1 MNIEKIYKSKKYI
14 ILAILLVILLI
25 VLGWIFIVNKRQSQA
40 NIKGGILQEGIIPG
54 YTEEQIKEILQRKAD
69 ESPFSFEINSRP
81 FFENGK
87 SEGNI
92 RIYNPPFNNYL
103 IDVEIK
109 LDSNNKTIFKSGKL
123 KPNQYIEKA
132 KLSRNLKKG
141 EYEATATISAYDPE
155 SEQLLGVSVA
165 KLIIAIEN

>member
-1 MNIEKIYKSKKYI
+1 MIGIGVIVGLSVNVYKNYGSNSTGTI
-14 ILAILLVILLI
+14 IQDGVI
-25 VLGWIFIVNKRQSQA
+25 S
-40 NIKGGILQEGIIPG
+40 G
-54 YTEEQIKEILQRKAD
+54 YTASEIEEIMQRKAD
-69 ESPFSFEINSRP
+69 ESTFSFEINSRP
-81 FFENGK
+81 FFKNGQ

>member
-1 MNIEKIYKSKKYI
+1 MKFQFNKK
-14 ILAILLVILLI
+14 
-25 VLGWIFIVNKRQSQA
+25 
-40 NIKGGILQEGIIPG
+40 NIKFILIFSGFIGIGVIAGLSVNVYKNYGSNSTGAIIQDGVISG
-54 YTEEQIKEILQRKAD
+54 YTASEIEEIMQRKAD
-69 ESPFSFEINSRP
+69 ESTFSFEINSRP
-81 FFENGK
+81 FFENGQ

>member
-1 MNIEKIYKSKKYI
+1 MKFQFNKKNIKFILIFGVFIGIGVIAGLSVNIYKNYGSNSSGAI
-14 ILAILLVILLI
+14 IQDGVI
-25 VLGWIFIVNKRQSQA
+25 S
-40 NIKGGILQEGIIPG
+40 G
-54 YTEEQIKEILQRKAD
+54 YTASEIEEIMQRKAD
-69 ESPFSFEINSRP
+69 ESTFSFEINSRP
-81 FFENGK
+81 FFENGQ

>member
-1 MNIEKIYKSKKYI
+1 MKFQFNKKNIKFILIFGVFIGIGVIAGLSVNIYKNYGSNSSGAI
-14 ILAILLVILLI
+14 IQDGVI
-25 VLGWIFIVNKRQSQA
+25 S
-40 NIKGGILQEGIIPG
+40 G
-54 YTEEQIKEILQRKAD
+54 YTASEIEEIMQRKAD
-69 ESPFSFEINSRP
+69 ESTFSFEN
-81 FFENGK
+81 
-87 SEGNI
+87 
-92 RIYNPPFNNYL
+92 NPPFNNYL